1 MLLIMLG
8 NYITKVFVDILYQM
22 KFHGVKRIYLSIFLG
37 TDVMPAIS
45 IAHET
50 AEADIMKL
58 KPRDPKT
65 QTLVTSQYVIRTFAF
80 FSPLN
85 VDQKNT

>member
-1 MLLIMLG
+1 
-8 NYITKVFVDILYQM
+8 
-22 KFHGVKRIYLSIFLG
+22 
-37 TDVMPAIS
+37 MPAIS

>member
-1 MLLIMLG
+1 
-8 NYITKVFVDILYQM
+8 
-22 KFHGVKRIYLSIFLG
+22 
-37 TDVMPAIS
+37 MPAIS

-65 QTLVTSQYVIRTFAF
+65 QTLVTSQYVICTFPC

-85 VDQKNT
+85 IGGPEEYLIMTSFNSVD

>member
-1 MLLIMLG
+1 
-8 NYITKVFVDILYQM
+8 
-22 KFHGVKRIYLSIFLG
+22 
-37 TDVMPAIS
+37 MPAIS

-65 QTLVTSQYVIRTFAF
+65 QTLVTPQ
-80 FSPLN
+80 
-85 VDQKNT
+85 